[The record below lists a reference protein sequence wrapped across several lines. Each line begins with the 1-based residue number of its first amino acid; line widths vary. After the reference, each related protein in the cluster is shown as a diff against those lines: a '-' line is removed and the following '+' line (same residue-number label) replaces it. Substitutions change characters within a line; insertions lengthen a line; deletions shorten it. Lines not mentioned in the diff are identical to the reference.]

1 MTVFHLDYESNL
13 PTVYQGSKLIFCAT
27 VSLLILCLI
36 YLKKGTLKRE
46 WFWAL
51 LSAMTFFLGI
61 DEMGQLHENVPTY
74 MKEIIGKGAIQYES
88 SIVELG
94 YTSTTWLPYYIGPF
108 ILLTFVVAYFIV
120 RFTKEKILNIW
131 MLGVGWGFFLLT
143 IGVEYVNTMPHIMFQ
158 EGYNTYVII
167 EESFEMFGATF
178 ILAFAL
184 AVLIEKIASFRK
196 V

>member
-1 MTVFHLDYESNL
+1 
-13 PTVYQGSKLIFCAT
+13 
-27 VSLLILCLI
+27 
-36 YLKKGTLKRE
+36 
-46 WFWAL
+46 
-51 LSAMTFFLGI
+51 
-61 DEMGQLHENVPTY
+61 
-74 MKEIIGKGAIQYES
+74 
-88 SIVELG
+88 
-94 YTSTTWLPYYIGPF
+94 
-108 ILLTFVVAYFIV
+108 
-120 RFTKEKILNIW
+120 